1 MSDLIKEFKGHKLKG
16 WEEWY
21 LSKHPEAIS
30 LATNK
35 IFEMV
40 THLREAMTQIDIEMV
55 ERWVRDLVIV
65 KTFVGMKF
73 QEAILKNVASYFN
86 TSYRVASPEEES
98 QGIDGFIG
106 DKAVSI
112 KPSTYKTKKSLSET
126 IEAHIIFYEKTKRGI
141 IISFE
146 ENF

>member
-30 LATNK
+30 LAASK

-73 QEAILKNVASYFN
+73 QEAILKNVANYFN

-126 IEAHIIFYEKTKRGI
+126 IEAYIIFYEKTKRGI